1 METSW
6 NPTQQMVTD
15 HRNALESAARDQRLL
30 KRARRNRRQLRRT
43 RRNALARVLDPSPSV
58 YRPHPAI

>member
-6 NPTQQMVTD
+6 NPTQQIVTD
-15 HRNALESAARDQRLL
+15 HRNALESAARDRRLM
-30 KRARRNRRQLRRT
+30 KRTRRNKRQLRRM
-43 RRNALARVLDPSPSV
+43 RRSAFGRALDPSPSV